1 MMDKNTLEDVNI
13 PSYLDE
19 FDAVILQHVTED
31 EEATLFANISD
42 FKAGRCF
49 IKTKFHDFFIKVID
63 RIYKKCR
70 TLWNYVTG
78 IQGLGKTS
86 TVLYY
91 VLDCRSKNKDR
102 IHYVD
107 LNEIDQRD
115 KNLENFS
122 SFSKNFQAEDCLVI
136 DHMTIFNSHHTEKIK
151 SILEGKRIK
160 FILIQTGY
168 TASIH
173 RGEIDCGKELQLDE
187 ECFLKIWSGSVKAL
201 DCKDEGLAQKGTDV
215 YDLFSKHLI
224 ITPRLLHTV
233 LEYMYAFGKTV
244 EQAWVQYTREIQEE
258 IANFKGSGSSA
269 VYDKFILHT
278 SILLR
283 HIPDEGEYIFTK
295 TQVKEIMIA
304 INIFHIDLHRVTQ
317 EDLEN
322 NSRIIELGVQKGDIV
337 VTVRHLQ
344 PYFACEW
351 RERLPYSLDKV
362 LQSASSDE
370 IFTVMFQNGWARIEF
385 EKLLVQAQE
394 VKGTVLLPLIYDTV
408 ETSYQPS
415 ETHCSVSQ
423 TKSEDWLLL
432 RIPSMNFF
440 HPDKQ
445 SIDDCVQNV
454 PTNLKGHEKNVCMV
468 AWYIKKLTSSTNRFV
483 VYPEIQNFLGID
495 YFVFV
500 PVKEKTEACNP
511 AKMSRPSKS
520 SVLYLVQVATGA
532 THRGDMIGRALNVIK
547 KVFSDMNITIHVVI
561 IIARGDAYAYQLTK
575 CSFENIT
582 ILNLY
587 EKTPS
592 CLQELLLSNSLL
604 HNFYLQLVKNKSE

>member
-1 MMDKNTLEDVNI
+1 MLFSTPAK
-13 PSYLDE
+13 
-19 FDAVILQHVTED
+19 
-31 EEATLFANISD
+31 LFANIID

-49 IKTKFHDFFIKVID
+49 IKTKFHDVFIKVID

-70 TLWNYVTG
+70 KLWNYVTG

-91 VLDCRSKNKDR
+91 VLDCRSKRDNG

-115 KNLENFS
+115 RNLENFS
-122 SFSKNFQAEDCLVI
+122 SFSKNFQAGDCLVI
-136 DHMTIFNSHHTEKIK
+136 DHMTIFNSHHTDKIK
-151 SILEGKRIK
+151 SILEGKGMK
-160 FILIQTGY
+160 FILIQTGF

-173 RGEIDCGKELQLDE
+173 KGEIDCGKELQLDE
-187 ECFLKIWSGSVKAL
+187 EYFLKIWSGSVKAL
-201 DCKDEGLAQKGTDV
+201 DCKDEGLAQNGKDV
-215 YDLFSKHLI
+215 YDLFSKHFI

-244 EQAWVQYTREIQEE
+244 EQAWIQYTKEIQEE
-258 IANFKGSGSSA
+258 IANFKGSGNSA

-278 SILLR
+278 TILLR

-304 INIFHIDLHRVTQ
+304 INIFHMDLRRVTQ

-322 NSRIIELGVQKGDIV
+322 NSRIIELGIQEGDIV

-344 PYFACEW
+344 PYFAREW
-351 RERLPYSLDKV
+351 RERLPYSLEKV

-370 IFTVMFQNGWARIEF
+370 IFTVMFQNGGARKEF
-385 EKLLVQAQE
+385 EKLLVHAQE
-394 VKGTVLLPLIYDTV
+394 VKGTVLLPLIYNTM

-415 ETHCSVSQ
+415 ETQSSVSQ
-423 TKSEDWLLL
+423 TRSEDWLLL
-432 RIPSMNFF
+432 RIPSERFF

-445 SIDDCVQNV
+445 SIDDFVQNV
-454 PTNLKGHEKNVCMV
+454 PSSLKGHEKNVSMV
-468 AWYIKKLTSSTNRFV
+468 ALYIRKLTSSTDRFV

-500 PVKEKTEACNP
+500 PVKDKTEACTP
-511 AKMSRPSKS
+511 AKMPRPSKS
-520 SVLYLVQVATGA
+520 SVLYLIQVATGA
-532 THRGDMIGRALNVIK
+532 SHRGDTIGRALDIVK
-547 KVFSDMNITIHVVI
+547 KVFSDMTVTIHVVI
-561 IIARGDAYAYQLTK
+561 IIARGDTLAYPLTK

-587 EKTPS
+587 EETSS
-592 CLQELLLSNSLL
+592 CLQELLQSNSLL
-604 HNFYLQLVKNKSE
+604 HNFYLQLVKKKPE